1 MMPPTAPSTPP
12 NVGKFVR
19 RQRRA
24 RGLTLEELADR
35 SGVSKSMLSQI
46 ERDQTNPTLATV
58 WRLCESL
65 GVTVEAFFGQDERA
79 EAIEVLA
86 AHGTPSIRSAD
97 GGCELRILG
106 PLGLGGQVE
115 WYDMRAQPGA
125 ELVSQPHE
133 AGTVEHLTVLEGTLV
148 VESGGER
155 RPLAAQETARYRA
168 DRPHAIRNESG
179 EAARALLMVILGR
192 S

>member
-1 MMPPTAPSTPP
+1 MPPSAQSTPP
-12 NVGKFVR
+12 NVGQYVR

-46 ERDQTNPTLATV
+46 ERDQTNPTLATI
-58 WRLCESL
+58 WRLCDSL
-65 GVTVEAFFGQDERA
+65 GVSVESFFGQDERT
-79 EAIEVLA
+79 EAVEVLA
-86 AHGTPSIRSAD
+86 AHATPSIRSAD

-106 PLGLGGQVE
+106 PVALGGQME

-133 AGTVEHLTVLEGTLV
+133 AGTFEHLTVLDGALV

-155 RPLAAQETARYRA
+155 RPLAAGETARYRA
-168 DRPHAIRNESG
+168 DRPHAIRNEG
-179 EAARALLMVILGR
+179 DRPAQALLVVVLGR